1 MMVKVGK
8 MNGYI
13 RAVGRPVLL
22 LLTLLACCA
31 AAATPTATI
40 KGTLLLPD
48 DTPVNMT
55 RVSLNAGEQQ
65 TYSRLDGTFAFY
77 NVPPGVHVVDVTNHQ
92 YMFSQVKIQL
102 VEDSMDAPK
111 CIQYAYPGANKQPID
126 HPLVLTATATY
137 EYFEKRPGF
146 SILSLLKNPMLLM
159 MVFSVGM
166 MFLMPKM
173 MENLDPE
180 EREQMRK
187 QMEMQKDPTKMLS
200 SMFGMGGEQEK
211 TIKPVKRG
219 KRD

>member
-1 MMVKVGK
+1 
-8 MNGYI
+8 
-13 RAVGRPVLL
+13 
-22 LLTLLACCA
+22 
-31 AAATPTATI
+31 
-40 KGTLLLPD
+40 
-48 DTPVNMT
+48 
-55 RVSLNAGEQQ
+55 
-65 TYSRLDGTFAFY
+65 
-77 NVPPGVHVVDVTNHQ
+77 
-92 YMFSQVKIQL
+92 
-102 VEDSMDAPK
+102 
-111 CIQYAYPGANKQPID
+111 
-126 HPLVLTATATY
+126 
-137 EYFEKRPGF
+137 
-146 SILSLLKNPMLLM
+146 MLLM